1 VPARPETEF
10 GIRRYR
16 SWDGSSEGNDVL
28 ELFHPATRAWFAS
41 AFAAPTAAQLEAW
54 PAIKAGRH
62 ALVAAPTGSGKTL
75 AAFLARSTR
84 WCARASS
91 MG

>member
-1 VPARPETEF
+1 M
-10 GIRRYR
+10 
-16 SWDGSSEGNDVL
+16 GSSEGNDVL

-62 ALVAAPTGSGKTL
+62 ALVAAPRK
-75 AAFLARSTR
+75 R
-84 WCARASS
+84 
-91 MG
+91 